1 MGTVGRVVTIDGP
14 AGAGKSTAARGLAVR
29 LGWFYLNSGA
39 LYRAVAWNAGRLGLD
54 PARPQDRLEAARD
67 LAGTIGFERD
77 GEGLTRI
84 RVGDTVPGEAL
95 LTETIA
101 EGASLVA
108 RDQHVRDVL
117 LPVQRQAARTGD
129 VVAEGRD
136 MGTVVFPDAPV
147 KFFVDADVEV
157 RAQRRHREYA
167 SKGER
172 VSREEILADIA
183 QRDERDRTRSA
194 SPLRAAADAVTI
206 DTTHLA
212 PAEVV
217 DRMLGHVAAAHADV
231 GEKVEDDR

>member
-54 PARPQDRLEAARD
+54 PARPEDRLEAARD
-67 LAGTIGFERD
+67 LASSIGFERD
-77 GEGLTRI
+77 EDGLTRI
-84 RVGDTVPGEAL
+84 RVGDDVPGEAL
-95 LTETIA
+95 MTEAIA

-108 RDQHVRDVL
+108 RDQSVRDLL
-117 LPVQRQAARTGD
+117 LPVQRRAAHAGD

-136 MGTVVFPDAPV
+136 MGTVVFPDASV

-157 RAQRRHREYA
+157 RAQRRHHEYE
-167 SKGER
+167 SKGEA

-183 QRDERDRTRSA
+183 QRDERDRTRDA
-194 SPLRAAADAVTI
+194 SPLRPAGDAVTI
-206 DTTHLA
+206 DATHLA
-212 PAEVV
+212 PTEVV
-217 DRMLGHVAAAHADV
+217 DRMLGHVAAVHADL